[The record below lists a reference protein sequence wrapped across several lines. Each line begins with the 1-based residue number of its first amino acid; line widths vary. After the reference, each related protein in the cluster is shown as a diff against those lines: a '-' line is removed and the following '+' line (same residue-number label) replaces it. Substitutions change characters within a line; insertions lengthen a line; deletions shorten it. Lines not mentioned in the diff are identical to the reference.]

1 MKIKDLRANSLDP
14 DENSLSADSSAST
27 LFANSAI
34 FVFGALRFNLSI
46 HNLFALLQIFS
57 LNIMRNANANKKDP
71 KQPAYYWPV
80 LTLWLSWPYTVNV
93 SCY

>member
-1 MKIKDLRANSLDP
+1 MKIKDLRANSLNP

-27 LFANSAI
+27 LFANSA
-34 FVFGALRFNLSI
+34 FLCLALYRFNLSI
-46 HNLFALLQIFS
+46 YNLFALLQILS
-57 LNIMRNANANKKDP
+57 LNIMRNAYANKKEA

-80 LTLWLSWPYTVNV
+80 LSLWLSWPYTVNV

>member
-46 HNLFALLQIFS
+46 YNLFALLQIFS

-71 KQPAYYWPV
+71 KQPAYYWSV
-80 LTLWLSWPYTVNV
+80 LTLSLSWSYTVNV
-93 SCY
+93 GCY

>member
-1 MKIKDLRANSLDP
+1 MRANSLDP

-34 FVFGALRFNLSI
+34 FALYGFNLSI
-46 HNLFALLQIFS
+46 YNLFALLQIFS
-57 LNIMRNANANKKDP
+57 LNIMRNAHANKKDP

-80 LTLWLSWPYTVNV
+80 LTLWLSWSYTVNG

>member
-1 MKIKDLRANSLDP
+1 MKTHCQLTHLH
-14 DENSLSADSSAST
+14 ST

-34 FVFGALRFNLSI
+34 LCLALYGFNLSI
-46 HNLFALLQIFS
+46 YDLFALLQIFS

-71 KQPAYYWPV
+71 KQPAYYWIV